1 MSLNPNNLIVTI
13 KAAFTTISEF
23 LRLFKLRRCQ
33 KVIEKFL
40 TQFSRFVSMIDS
52 ILEKKGTYLDL
63 LNRIL
68 QTVNAV
74 LASNLCN

>member
-1 MSLNPNNLIVTI
+1 
-13 KAAFTTISEF
+13 
-23 LRLFKLRRCQ
+23 
-33 KVIEKFL
+33 
-40 TQFSRFVSMIDS
+40 MIDS